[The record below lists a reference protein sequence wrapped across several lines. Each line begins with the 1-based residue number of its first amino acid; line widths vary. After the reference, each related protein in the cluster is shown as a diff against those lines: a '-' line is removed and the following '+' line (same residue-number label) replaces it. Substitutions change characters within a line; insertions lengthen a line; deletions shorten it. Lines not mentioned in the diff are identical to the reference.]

1 MTLPPGLHA
10 NVSFDDYLRD
20 RLCPTP
26 SLSSSTVRTV
36 LSQSPLHA
44 KMHHPRYGDAHE
56 ESSRADLGTAA
67 HAALL
72 GGDERIVVLDADNW
86 RTKAAKD
93 ARFAAR
99 RAGKIAILR
108 DTSEALPAM
117 VESARRTLAAA
128 GINLDA
134 CRCEHTAVWCENGQ
148 WCRAR
153 PDIVAPVDYAID
165 YKTATNADPATWIRT
180 SLLDGGYHIQ
190 AAWYLR
196 ALEHACPDEPTRDF
210 LFLVGELKPPFACS
224 LVGVSPTLLAIAQA
238 QVEHAMEKWRACVEN
253 DLWPGYDAR
262 IHYAEAP
269 IWYEREMAEKGIW
282 TP

>member
-26 SLSSSTVRTV
+26 SLSSSTVRTA

-72 GGDERIVVLDADNW
+72 GGDERIVVLDADDW

-99 RAGKIAILR
+99 RTGKIAILR

-165 YKTATNADPATWIRT
+165 YKTATNADPATWMPRGTGRNHEYRPSATRRIPPWHHRPRPAR
-180 SLLDGGYHIQ
+180 SRQPDPVRHGVGG
-190 AAWYLR
+190 LSR
-196 ALEHACPDEPTRDF
+196 R
-210 LFLVGELKPPFACS
+210 G
-224 LVGVSPTLLAIAQA
+224 
-238 QVEHAMEKWRACVEN
+238 
-253 DLWPGYDAR
+253 DA
-262 IHYAEAP
+262 
-269 IWYEREMAEKGIW
+269 
-282 TP
+282 